1 MQHDAPAHDQSSDAL
16 VVRARTDRE
25 AFGQLFE
32 RHHSAIYRYCRRRL
46 PDRAAAEDACAN
58 AFLVVAKKM
67 VHFRGDTDNDFKRWV
82 YRIATHELNAHW
94 RRAGRRAALLLA
106 ASRRG
111 EILSSNAAGAARS
124 EPDEDYRDQL
134 KYAIFRLSPRDQSL
148 ISLRYFENMSHD
160 EIASILSMRSGAVR
174 TALSRALGK
183 LRQQLPNITL

>member
-1 MQHDAPAHDQSSDAL
+1 

-58 AFLVVAKKM
+58 AFLAVARKM
-67 VHFRGDTDNDFKRWV
+67 VQFPGDTDDEFKRWV
-82 YRIATHELNAHW
+82 YRIAIHEINSHW
-94 RRAGRRAALLLA
+94 RRSVRRATLFAA

-111 EILSSNAAGAARS
+111 EIQTTNTDCPSS
-124 EPDEDYRDQL
+124 EPDDDDLTQL
-134 KYAIFRLSPRDQSL
+134 KEAIFRLSPRDQTL

-160 EIASILSMRSGAVR
+160 EISATLNMRSGAAR

-183 LRQQLPNITL
+183 LRRQSPNKTL

>member
-1 MQHDAPAHDQSSDAL
+1 MQQNAPAQGQSSDSL

-58 AFLVVAKKM
+58 AFLAVARKM
-67 VHFRGDTDNDFKRWV
+67 VRFRGATDDDFKRWV
-82 YRIATHELNAHW
+82 YRIATHEINSHW
-94 RRAGRRAALLLA
+94 RRSGRRAALLA
-106 ASRRG
+106 AAGRRG
-111 EILSSNAAGAARS
+111 EIQTSSAACPS
-124 EPDEDYRDQL
+124 PPEPDEDDIAQL
-134 KYAIFRLSPRDQSL
+134 KQAIFRLSPRDQSL

-160 EIASILSMRSGAVR
+160 EIALILNMRSGAAR

-183 LRQQLPNITL
+183 LRRQLPNITL